1 MDLEGIAKVI
11 KDAGADVIGI
21 QEVDRF
27 YGDRSD
33 FQDQIKK
40 LAELLSR
47 KKLAEKNTI
56 FSASFFHYVNF

>member
-1 MDLEGIAKVI
+1 MLV
-11 KDAGADVIGI
+11 ADVIGI

-56 FSASFFHYVNF
+56 FSTSFFHYVNF